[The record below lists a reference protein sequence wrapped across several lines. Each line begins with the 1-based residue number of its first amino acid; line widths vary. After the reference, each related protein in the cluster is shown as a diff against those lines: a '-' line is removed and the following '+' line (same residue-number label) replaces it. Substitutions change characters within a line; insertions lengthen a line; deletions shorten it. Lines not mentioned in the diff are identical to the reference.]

1 MEQKSEKETT
11 EWNAK
16 RRFFFFGQ
24 IYVFPISQK
33 FERI

>member
-16 RRFFFFGQ
+16 RRFFFGQ